1 MNDKIRLDNI
11 SKNYSIYQ
19 YEDYYSMS
27 TDSFLLPYFSNIP
40 KKNTKKI
47 ADLCAGNGVISIIM
61 REKTEAQIDM
71 IEIQEKMTILAQKS
85 IEYNNIKN
93 VNITN
98 IDLKEANNYY
108 KPSTFDYVICNPPYF
123 PLENMPNKKEK
134 TNHSISRH
142 EILVNLSDIVK
153 CIKYLLKQNG
163 KFSIVHR
170 TYRIIDIL
178 SECNKQGLAIKRI
191 RFVYSKK
198 SSDNSKI
205 VLLEGNIS
213 KVNDV
218 KIEQPLYIYNE
229 DGTYTDEMKIIYGI

>member
-1 MNDKIRLDNI
+1 M
-11 SKNYSIYQ
+11 
-19 YEDYYSMS
+19 
-27 TDSFLLPYFSNIP
+27 
-40 KKNTKKI
+40 
-47 ADLCAGNGVISIIM
+47 
-61 REKTEAQIDM
+61 
-71 IEIQEKMTILAQKS
+71 
-85 IEYNNIKN
+85 
-93 VNITN
+93 
-98 IDLKEANNYY
+98 
-108 KPSTFDYVICNPPYF
+108 
-123 PLENMPNKKEK
+123 
-134 TNHSISRH
+134 
-142 EILVNLSDIVK
+142 NLSDIVK